1 MTGFV
6 EYEEYDAVGIAE
18 LIRDKEV
25 KIEEVMEAAISLAE
39 TRNPEINAIVTKLYE
54 TSFTDVVKI
63 VPAAI
68 TKVVCEI
75 GTPLTV
81 TSTYAQD
88 AFADDGK

>member
-39 TRNPEINAIVTKLYE
+39 TRNPEINAIVTKLY
-54 TSFTDVVKI
+54 D
-63 VPAAI
+63 
-68 TKVVCEI
+68 
-75 GTPLTV
+75 
-81 TSTYAQD
+81 
-88 AFADDGK
+88 